1 MCWGNYATFDGLMN
15 GANGSLKAST
25 TYCEKTIIWIMFQN
39 YKIGTL
45 TKKKYFNGLSLNEL
59 VFDPTNVKTY
69 GLTYIAF
76 FRIQTK
82 EKMYLLAPL
91 QHENFYVDLRI
102 HIEMNRLKIIAT
114 WMPLIPQLKT
124 YVILM

>member
-1 MCWGNYATFDGLMN
+1 MN
-15 GANGSLKAST
+15 QNGYQFPVQFPVAR
-25 TYCEKTIIWIMFQN
+25 TIHCFH
-39 YKIGTL
+39 
-45 TKKKYFNGLSLNEL
+45 GLSLNEL